1 MKELEDRAKVLQ
13 IKYKKLREEKEKL
26 ELIIEQYTI
35 DIEKFKK
42 KIKEKE
48 EENNLLKEN
57 FNKEVK
63 KQKDAHDLEIN
74 LLKEN
79 FNKEV
84 KKQKDAHDLEI
95 NLLKEN
101 FNKEV
106 KKHDLEIQQ
115 LKNRLINSQ
124 YKYLDSV
131 NECME
136 LKKENSE
143 LKEKMNL

>member
-1 MKELEDRAKVLQ
+1 M
-13 IKYKKLREEKEKL
+13 
-26 ELIIEQYTI
+26 
-35 DIEKFKK
+35 
-42 KIKEKE
+42 
-48 EENNLLKEN
+48 
-57 FNKEVK
+57 
-63 KQKDAHDLEIN
+63 
-74 LLKEN
+74 
-79 FNKEV
+79 

>member
-1 MKELEDRAKVLQ
+1 MKELEDRVKVLQ
-13 IKYKKLREEKEKL
+13 VKYKKLREEKEKL

-48 EENNLLKEN
+48 EDN
-57 FNKEVK
+57 
-63 KQKDAHDLEIN
+63 N

-106 KKHDLEIQQ
+106 KKHDLEIQH

>member
-1 MKELEDRAKVLQ
+1 MKELEDRVKVLQ
-13 IKYKKLREEKEKL
+13 VKYKKLREEKEKL
-26 ELIIEQYTI
+26 ELLIEQYTI
-35 DIEKFKK
+35 DIEAFKK

-63 KQKDAHDLEIN
+63 KLKDDHDLEI
-74 LLKEN
+74 K
-79 FNKEV
+79 
-84 KKQKDAHDLEI
+84 
-95 NLLKEN
+95 
-101 FNKEV
+101 
-106 KKHDLEIQQ
+106 Q

>member
-1 MKELEDRAKVLQ
+1 MKELEDRVKVLQ

-26 ELIIEQYTI
+26 ELLIEQYTI
-35 DIEKFKK
+35 DIEAFKK

-57 FNKEVK
+57 FNKEMK
-63 KQKDAHDLEIN
+63 EAHDLEIN

-84 KKQKDAHDLEI
+84 KKLKDDHDLEI
-95 NLLKEN
+95 K
-101 FNKEV
+101 
-106 KKHDLEIQQ
+106 Q

>member
-1 MKELEDRAKVLQ
+1 MKELEDRVKVLQ
-13 IKYKKLREEKEKL
+13 VKYKKLREEKEKL
-26 ELIIEQYTI
+26 ELLIEQYTI
-35 DIEKFKK
+35 DIEAFKK

-84 KKQKDAHDLEI
+84 KKLKDDHDLEI
-95 NLLKEN
+95 K
-101 FNKEV
+101 
-106 KKHDLEIQQ
+106 Q

>member
-84 KKQKDAHDLEI
+84 KK
-95 NLLKEN
+95 
-101 FNKEV
+101 
-106 KKHDLEIQQ
+106 HDLEIQQ

>member
-1 MKELEDRAKVLQ
+1 MKELEDRVKVLQ
-13 IKYKKLREEKEKL
+13 VKYKKLREEKEKL
-26 ELIIEQYTI
+26 ELLIEQYTVGV
-35 DIEKFKK
+35 EAFKK

-63 KQKDAHDLEIN
+63 EAHDLEIN

-84 KKQKDAHDLEI
+84 KKLKDDHDLEM
-95 NLLKEN
+95 K
-101 FNKEV
+101 
-106 KKHDLEIQQ
+106 Q

>member
-1 MKELEDRAKVLQ
+1 M
-13 IKYKKLREEKEKL
+13 
-26 ELIIEQYTI
+26 
-35 DIEKFKK
+35 
-42 KIKEKE
+42 
-48 EENNLLKEN
+48 
-57 FNKEVK
+57 K

-84 KKQKDAHDLEI
+84 KKLKDAHDLEI
-95 NLLKEN
+95 K
-101 FNKEV
+101 
-106 KKHDLEIQQ
+106 Q